1 MMTSAQV
8 FELSVTTSD
17 NSTSQD
23 YAQLDNKTTLLHVT
37 PGFKPFI
44 KELLTFT
51 VIGAPEL
58 HFISM
63 KDSTRKKTLLCS
75 VGTKQQN

>member
-1 MMTSAQV
+1 MMTSTQV

-17 NSTSQD
+17 NSPSQG
-23 YAQLDNKTTLLHVT
+23 YTQLDNKTTLLYVT

-58 HFISM
+58 HFIFNE
-63 KDSTRKKTLLCS
+63 RQHQKK
-75 VGTKQQN
+75 KRFFAQ

>member
-8 FELSVTTSD
+8 FELSVATSD

-23 YAQLDNKTTLLHVT
+23 YTQLDNKTTLLHVT

-58 HFISM
+58 HFIFNE
-63 KDSTRKKTLLCS
+63 R
-75 VGTKQQN
+75 QH